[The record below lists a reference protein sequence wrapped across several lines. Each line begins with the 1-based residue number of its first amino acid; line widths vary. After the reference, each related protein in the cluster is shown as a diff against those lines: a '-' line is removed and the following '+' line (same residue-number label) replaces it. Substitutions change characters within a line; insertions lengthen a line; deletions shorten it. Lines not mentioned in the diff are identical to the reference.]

1 MNKIIQFILLH
12 GYTLLFSWSF
22 LAQFGLPLPA
32 APLFLA
38 AGALAGMEELHLAAI
53 FGVGVFGT
61 LLSDLIWYEI
71 GRSRGGRVLSF
82 LCRISLDPDSCV
94 QSSKRIFSRH
104 GTHSLL
110 VSKFIPGMNTMAPPL
125 AGIFRMRRSKFL
137 LFNGLG
143 TVAFVGIFSG
153 IGYLLGE
160 EIDRYSDRIFNAGGW
175 IGGILLGLLIGFVL
189 AKYFRRRRL
198 ARRLAIPRLALEE
211 LRNRLARGE
220 DLLIVDVRSDL
231 EVEADP
237 FTLPGAYHVPLEQIE
252 KNPQG
257 FPADRD
263 IILYCS

>member
-1 MNKIIQFILLH
+1 MNTILQFILLH
-12 GYTLLFSWSF
+12 GYALLFSWSF

-53 FGVGVFGT
+53 FGVGVFAT
-61 LLSDLIWYEI
+61 LLSDFIWYEI

-125 AGIFRMRRSKFL
+125 AGIFRMRRAKFF

-143 TVAFVGIFSG
+143 TVVFVGGFSG

-160 EIDRYSDRIFNAGGW
+160 EIDRYSERILEAGGW
-175 IGGILLGLLIGFVL
+175 IGGILLSFLIAFILV
-189 AKYFRRRRL
+189 KYFRRRKL
-198 ARRLAIPRLALEE
+198 SRRMAI
-211 LRNRLARGE
+211 LRVSPDVLRERLARGE
-220 DLLIVDVRSDL
+220 EVLIADVRSDL

-237 FTLPGAYHVPLEQIE
+237 FTLPGAFHVPLEQIE
-252 KNPQG
+252 KNPRT

-263 IILYCS
+263 IIFYCN